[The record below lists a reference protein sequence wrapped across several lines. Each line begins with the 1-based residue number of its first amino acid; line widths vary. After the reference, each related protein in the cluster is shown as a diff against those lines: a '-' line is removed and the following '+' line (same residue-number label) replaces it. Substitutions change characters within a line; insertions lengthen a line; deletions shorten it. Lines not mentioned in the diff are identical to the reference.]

1 GDFAVQLAR
10 QAGARV
16 VAQVRSAERAERPRS
31 AGAHEVVVSRD
42 AAAAAEHGPY
52 HVVLDSVGGA
62 VLASAIQLLAPDGVA
77 VSYGTTADPT
87 LSFDLRAFFLTGGA
101 SLYGLI
107 IFHEL
112 RRQPAGPLLARL
124 AALIAAGQ

>member
-1 GDFAVQLAR
+1 
-10 QAGARV
+10 
-16 VAQVRSAERAERPRS
+16 
-31 AGAHEVVVSRD
+31 
-42 AAAAAEHGPY
+42 
-52 HVVLDSVGGA
+52 
-62 VLASAIQLLAPDGVA
+62 VLASAIRLLAPDGVA
-77 VSYGTTADPT
+77 VSYGTTGDPT

-124 AALIAAGQ
+124 AALIAAGQLEPYISVEARWNEVGAVAQQLLDRGFAGKAVLHI